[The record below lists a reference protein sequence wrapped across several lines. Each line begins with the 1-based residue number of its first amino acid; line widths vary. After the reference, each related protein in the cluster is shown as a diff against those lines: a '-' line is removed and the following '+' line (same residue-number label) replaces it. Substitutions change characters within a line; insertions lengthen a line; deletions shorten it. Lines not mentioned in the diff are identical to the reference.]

1 MARKKGAAYN
11 FQLSM
16 EHRSKIKAA
25 QIINALEEHTLGL
38 GRKMSQT
45 QVTAGVALLRK
56 VIPDLMATSIEGK
69 TEHTHRVIITGV
81 RRAGDLP
88 APALKVINGSPRASE
103 DSGD

>member
-1 MARKKGAAYN
+1 
-11 FQLSM
+11 M

-25 QIINALEEHTLGL
+25 QIINALQEHHL
-38 GRKMSQT
+38 GRRPMSQT

-56 VIPDLMATSIEGK
+56 VIPDLMAASIDST

-88 APALKVINGSPRASE
+88 PPVLKVINGSPRASE

>member
-11 FQLSM
+11 VQLSM
-16 EHRSKIKAA
+16 EHRAKIKAVA
-25 QIINALEEHTLGL
+25 IINALQEHTLGHQP
-38 GRKMSQT
+38 MSQT

-56 VIPDLMATSIEGK
+56 VIPDLMATSVTGQ

-88 APALKVINGSPRASE
+88 APALKVINGGPRASE